1 MLEGART
8 VMQER
13 RGITLG
19 GPADAQVLKLI
30 RDELPAVVDLWATE
44 AGRVPFARVSE
55 SVGAP
60 AVRAERLRSYL
71 LSLLDFVEASDS
83 RKAKEVLRST
93 IRSEHMRSL
102 SMSAIMANQLI
113 LRRILVEMVQEK
125 LPDANTLGARRVA
138 SFVVDTGCEQI
149 ALMMEEFM
157 LMQSDLVRCMSCAP
171 GDRPQLE
178 QSFARFCRN
187 SMDYFDSDFVAVFR
201 FLKDSQELMCTGCSA
216 KGVAIPR
223 DSRMFLSSFPLAAEA
238 IQLRRSRTCVPPG
251 WSTGPKKKV
260 LGQMSFDHCMV
271 VPLMREDQ
279 ALGVMFIGDTSGPTS
294 YTPDELSIAEDLAAN
309 IVRIME
315 NVELFEKISIRARA
329 QTALIETAASLQK
342 EIESSEIY
350 RIISDKMAELIPN
363 NELAFYMYDW
373 TRRVGNPVY
382 ATGPYASEVMED
394 RDFPADVGYAGH
406 VARTRK
412 AEIVLDTEADG
423 RGDYIPGTPATHCR
437 MLAVPILGRKEVLGV
452 IELLKYPPDTFTAED
467 LEVAT
472 MFANHAA
479 VALENAK
486 LLSEVSA
493 TRDQIRLHMDLLT
506 HDIANYT
513 TPVMACVESLRGRE
527 GIAPDVA
534 LAVER
539 TYSQVDNIMFLV
551 DTVRMMARLR
561 EETPPGLG
569 RIDLRPVMEG
579 ALAEAKARSPGRSLE
594 VEVEL
599 PRAPV
604 LVTADP
610 LLKDAFMTL
619 FAAAARSGR
628 GHEVRLS
635 VSAEQA
641 KEGRRDMWWVRVADP
656 DRPIPDA
663 LKAEVFM
670 MTKRARSELAGGFGI
685 GLAAVN
691 AIVERCGGRMWVS
704 DLVPKDPS
712 KGCVFNM
719 LLQKA
724 D

>member
-60 AVRAERLRSYL
+60 AVRSERLRSYL
-71 LSLLDFVEASDS
+71 LALLDFVEAPDS

-113 LRRILVEMVQEK
+113 LRRILVDMVQEK
-125 LPDANTLGARRVA
+125 VPDANTLGARRVA

-251 WSTGPKKKV
+251 WSAGPKKKV
-260 LGQMSFDHCMV
+260 LGQMAFDHCMV

-279 ALGVMFIGDTSGPTS
+279 ALGVMFIGDTSGPTT

-315 NVELFEKISIRARA
+315 NVELFEKLSIRARA

-350 RIISDKMAELIPN
+350 RIISDKMAELIPS

-394 RDFPADVGYAGH
+394 RDFPAEVGYAGH

-472 MFANHAA
+472 VRGYLAA
-479 VALENAK
+479 RFGDNAAPTLARKLSCLRSLGRFLVRASVRADNPAK
-486 LLSEVSA
+486 LVHSPKLPKVLPRFLSVDDA
-493 TRDQIRLHMDLLT
+493 FQLMD
-506 HDIANYT
+506 
-513 TPVMACVESLRGRE
+513 
-527 GIAPDVA
+527 APDVRSPA
-534 LAVER
+534 GLRDRAILELLYGSGLRVSELCHLDVDDLQLEEGMLRVRAGKGGKDRAVPIGSASSLALVDYLAVRPRLRHPR
-539 TYSQVDNIMFLV
+539 TGAQDPRALLLNLRGGRLGVRSVARLV
-551 DTVRMMARLR
+551 DRSCLQAGTRARVSPHALR
-561 EETPPGLG
+561 HSCATHLLDAGA
-569 RIDLRPVMEG
+569 DLRTIQEILG
-579 ALAEAKARSPGRSLE
+579 HASLKTTQRYTH
-594 VEVEL
+594 VSIDHLTKVY
-599 PRAPV
+599 
-604 LVTADP
+604 
-610 LLKDAFMTL
+610 DAT
-619 FAAAARSGR
+619 
-628 GHEVRLS
+628 H
-635 VSAEQA
+635 
-641 KEGRRDMWWVRVADP
+641 P
-656 DRPIPDA
+656 
-663 LKAEVFM
+663 
-670 MTKRARSELAGGFGI
+670 RARSHDG
-685 GLAAVN
+685 
-691 AIVERCGGRMWVS
+691 
-704 DLVPKDPS
+704 K
-712 KGCVFNM
+712 K
-719 LLQKA
+719 
-724 D
+724 